1 MKRTPFIRFIIFG
14 ILAASLVCGTLVSA
28 ESAAENNPG
37 IPLQPAETGRTPA
50 AGHQVWNYTTGSMV
64 TSSPA
69 VDTGVVYIGS
79 EDGNL
84 YAMNAESGSL
94 IWKFTTGGYVS
105 SSPKI
110 SGGLVY
116 VGSGDRTLYALN
128 AASGT
133 PVWSCRTGSGISTSP
148 ALAEGIVYFGSE
160 DGTIYALDADSGT
173 EIWNYTT
180 GNYLHSSPEVNNGV
194 LYIGS
199 YDHNL
204 YALDAATGSPLW
216 KYTTGNTILSSP
228 AVAEGMV
235 YIGSYDHNVYA
246 LDAGSGTEVWRY
258 TTGNTILSSP
268 VVAGGTVYI
277 GSSDGNIYALDA
289 GSGTLAWT
297 YKTGSEVD
305 STPLVADGIVYA
317 GSGDGNL
324 YALDAAT
331 GNLIWDYP
339 VGSPVDS
346 SPSTANG
353 MIYVGSN
360 DHRIYALSNQPP
372 VADFIADTTG
382 GITPLVV
389 HFTDLSYGS
398 PTSWLWDFGDGE
410 HSTDQNPVHAY
421 LVSGT
426 FSVNLTATNGG
437 GSGSRERAGY
447 LATTTILPPAPVAG
461 FKTDLLIGTVP
472 FTVQFLDTSS
482 GYPTAWLWDFGD
494 GNIST
499 REHPAYTYLKPG
511 NYTVALTAQNRGGS
525 SSMTLDT
532 PIKVFANVREPDP
545 DFKANTTSGVIPLA
559 VQFTDTSIGPD
570 ISGWAWDFDND
581 GTIDSTD
588 KDPVCVYKLPGNYT
602 VNLKVTNPS
611 GIKTVAK
618 TEVINARS
626 LAPVI
631 TFTANSTTGTPPFT
645 VQFTD
650 TSTGPNITSW
660 TWDFDNDGT
669 IDSTEQ
675 NPVCV
680 YYLTGNYTV
689 NLTAASL
696 FGTAT
701 GSQTDFISVTNGMA
715 AGFTADQVSGM
726 TPLSVQFTDSSTG
739 SNITGW
745 SWDFD
750 NDGTIDSTEQNPVCV
765 YTRPGNYTVNLKVTN
780 EFGSTTVS
788 KTDFVTATNG
798 VVADFTA
805 EVSQGIIPLSVQ
817 FKDTSSGPDINGWTW
832 DFDNDGTIDSTEQN
846 PVCVYTRPGNYT
858 VTFTVTNP
866 RGTNVT
872 SRQGFILASS
882 QVPVAAFTADNTTGI
897 SPLSVQ
903 FKDTSSGQN
912 ISGWAWDFN
921 NDGTIDSTEK
931 DPVCVYT
938 LAGDYTVTLTATNTF
953 GSNTT
958 TSTGFIEVASGVPRA
973 RFAVNRTGGSAPLA
987 IQFKDTTIGSDITGL
1002 AWDFNGDGI
1011 IDSTEQN
1018 PSCVYN
1024 LPGEYTINLTSTNAY
1039 GSNSTV
1045 RQGFIKVT

>member
-14 ILAASLVCGTLVSA
+14 ILAVSLVCGTLVSA

-64 TSSPA
+64 TSSPT
-69 VDTGVVYIGS
+69 VDAGVVYIGS
-79 EDGNL
+79 EDGNIF
-84 YAMNAESGSL
+84 AMNAESGSL

-110 SGGLVY
+110 SGGIVY

-148 ALAEGIVYFGSE
+148 ALSEGIVYFGSE

-180 GNYLHSSPEVNNGV
+180 GNYLHSSPAVNNGV

-204 YALDAATGSPLW
+204 YALDTATGSPLW

-268 VVAGGTVYI
+268 VVAGGMVYI

-289 GSGTLAWT
+289 GSGSLVWT
-297 YKTGSEVD
+297 YRTGSEVD
-305 STPLVADGIVYA
+305 STPFVAGGIVYA

-324 YALDAAT
+324 YALDATT
-331 GNLIWDYP
+331 GDVIWEYR
-339 VGSPVDS
+339 VGSPLVS
-346 SPSTANG
+346 SPASATG
-353 MIYVGSN
+353 IMYVGSN
-360 DHRIYALSNQPP
+360 DHNVYALSNQPP

-389 HFTDLSYGS
+389 HFTDVSDGS
-398 PTSWLWDFGDGE
+398 PTSWIWDFGDGE
-410 HSTDQNPVHAY
+410 YSTAQNPVHTY
-421 LVSGT
+421 LRSGT
-426 FSVNLTATNGG
+426 FKVNLTAINGG
-437 GSGSRERAGY
+437 GPGSRERAGY
-447 LATTTILPPAPVAG
+447 LTTTTILPPAPVAD
-461 FKTDLLIGTVP
+461 FKVDLSLGTAP
-472 FTVQFLDTSS
+472 FTVQFIDTSS

-494 GNIST
+494 GNTST
-499 REHPAYTYLKPG
+499 REHPAYTYLQPG
-511 NYTVALTAQNRGGS
+511 NYTVTLIAQNGGGN
-525 SSMTLDT
+525 SSMTLAT
-532 PIKVFANVREPDP
+532 PIVVRAKSIEPDP
-545 DFKANTTSGVIPLA
+545 AFITNTTAGLIPLA
-559 VQFTDTSIGPD
+559 IQFTDTSAGPD
-570 ISGWAWDFDND
+570 ITGWEWDF
-581 GTIDSTD
+581 
-588 KDPVCVYKLPGNYT
+588 
-602 VNLKVTNPS
+602 
-611 GIKTVAK
+611 
-618 TEVINARS
+618 
-626 LAPVI
+626 
-631 TFTANSTTGTPPFT
+631 NS
-645 VQFTD
+645 
-650 TSTGPNITSW
+650 
-660 TWDFDNDGT
+660 DGT

-680 YYLTGNYTV
+680 YNLPGNYTV
-689 NLTAASL
+689 SLRATNSFGTNSISRDEAIWAGSLAPAITFTANRTTGTPPLAVRFTDASL
-696 FGTAT
+696 G
-701 GSQTDFISVTNGMA
+701 
-715 AGFTADQVSGM
+715 
-726 TPLSVQFTDSSTG
+726 P
-739 SNITGW
+739 NITAW
-745 SWDFD
+745 AWDFN
-750 NDGTIDSTEQNPVCV
+750 NDRTIDSTEQNPVCV
-765 YTRPGNYTVNLKVTN
+765 YTLPGNYTVSLTASSAYGSATGSKTGFVTVTN
-780 EFGSTTVS
+780 GMAAGFTADTVSGMTPLSVRFADSSTGSDITSWSWDFNGDGIIDSTEQDPTCVYTLPGNYSVSLEITNRFGSTTIS
-788 KTDFVTATNG
+788 KTDFITATNG

-805 EVSQGIIPLSVQ
+805 DVVEGITPLTVR
-817 FKDTSSGPDINGWTW
+817 FKDISTGPDITGWAW
-832 DFDNDGTIDSTEQN
+832 DFNNDGTIDSTEQN
-846 PVCVYTRPGNYT
+846 PSCVYNLPGNYT
-858 VTFTVTNP
+858 VTFTVTNTM
-866 RGTNVT
+866 GTNMT

-903 FKDTSSGQN
+903 FRDTSAGQD
-912 ISGWAWDFN
+912 IAEWAWDFN
-921 NDGTIDSTEK
+921 GDGTIDSTEQN
-931 DPVCVYT
+931 PTCVYT
-938 LAGDYTVTLTATNTF
+938 RAGEYTVTLTATNAF
-953 GSNTT
+953 GSNRTT
-958 TSTGFIEVASGVPRA
+958 GTGFITVTSGVPRA

-1011 IDSTEQN
+1011 VDSTEQN

-1024 LPGEYTINLTSTNAY
+1024 LPGEYTINLTSTNAD
-1039 GSNSTV
+1039 GSNSTI